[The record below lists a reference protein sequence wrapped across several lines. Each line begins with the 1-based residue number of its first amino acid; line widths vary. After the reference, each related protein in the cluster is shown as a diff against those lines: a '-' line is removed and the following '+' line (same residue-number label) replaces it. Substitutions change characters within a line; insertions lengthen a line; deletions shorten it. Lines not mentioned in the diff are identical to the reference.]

1 MGHGIVWS
9 AFLLVFCG
17 LAWLGWNEYRKVE
30 AYKVWASEF
39 DQAKYDITAV
49 LGEKAGRLTW
59 GKPSRKGPQNLQSL
73 NLTNVSTIHLQ
84 VDGQLIALTE
94 PAQSPEQLPERGK
107 KISLALQTP
116 EQQIEI
122 PFTEIPLAA
131 KWLNYLQKRKAALI
145 G

>member
-1 MGHGIVWS
+1 MGHGIAWS

-94 PAQSPEQLPERGK
+94 PTQPPEQLPERGK

-131 KWLNYLQKRKAALI
+131 KWLNYLQKRKAALM